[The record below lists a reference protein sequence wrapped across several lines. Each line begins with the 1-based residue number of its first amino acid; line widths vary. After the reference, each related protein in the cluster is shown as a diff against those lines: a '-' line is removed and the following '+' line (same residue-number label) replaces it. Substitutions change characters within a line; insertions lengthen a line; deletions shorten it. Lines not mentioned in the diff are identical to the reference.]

1 MGMILTLYLISSNV
15 YNSVNAPYDRGFS
28 YIEVWIL
35 GTQLPILLAFFE
47 YGYVLYLKK
56 VETKVGEQN
65 QVMNPSNPNPTLDDR
80 IKKMDFAT
88 MIISFVFYIIFASLY
103 WIILLQK

>member
-15 YNSVNAPYDRGFS
+15 YNSENAPYDRGFS

-56 VETKVGEQN
+56 VETKVREQN
-65 QVMNPSNPNPTLDDR
+65 QVMNPSDPEPTLDDK

-88 MIISFVFYIIFASLY
+88 MIISFFLYVTFASIY
-103 WIILLQK
+103 WIILL

>member
-1 MGMILTLYLISSNV
+1 MILTLYLISSNV
-15 YNSVNAPYDRGFS
+15 YNSVNAPYDRGFN

-56 VETKVGEQN
+56 VEIKVREQN
-65 QVMNPSNPNPTLDDR
+65 QVMNPSDPKPTLDDK
-80 IKKMDFAT
+80 IKKMDFTT
-88 MIISFVFYIIFASLY
+88 MIISFVFYVIFASLY
-103 WIILLQK
+103 WIIL

>member
-15 YNSVNAPYDRGFS
+15 YNSVNAPHDRGFS

-56 VETKVGEQN
+56 VEGKVGEQN
-65 QVMNPSNPNPTLDDR
+65 QVMNPSNPKPTLDDR
-80 IKKMDFAT
+80 IKKM
-88 MIISFVFYIIFASLY
+88 VFYVTFASLY
-103 WIILLQK
+103 WIILLL

>member
-35 GTQLPILLAFFE
+35 GNQLPILLAFFE

-65 QVMNPSNPNPTLDDR
+65 QVMNPSAPKPTLDDR

-88 MIISFVFYIIFASLY
+88 MIVSFVFYVIFSSLY
-103 WIILLQK
+103 WIIFLCK

>member
-15 YNSVNAPYDRGFS
+15 YNSVNAPHDRGFS

-35 GTQLPILLAFFE
+35 GTQFPNLLAFFE

-56 VETKVGEQN
+56 VEAKVGEQT
-65 QVMNPSNPNPTLDDR
+65 QVINPSNPDLSLDDR
-80 IKKMDFAT
+80 IKKMDFVT
-88 MIISFVFYIIFASLY
+88 MIISFIFYVTFASTY
-103 WIILLQK
+103 WIILL